1 MKRIFIIASLLFSA
15 NLSFSQVV
23 VDNTSMTVEQYL
35 QNVLL
40 GGGVSISNVTLNGG
54 PANVSNEQVG
64 SFTDVNS
71 SSGFPAGVILG
82 SGDVQMAAQANTG
95 GGSSLGGP
103 GTQGSDPDLSA
114 ITAPNDVYDEVI
126 IEFDFVPSGDEL
138 NFNYVFA
145 SEEYEEYSCA
155 GYTDAF
161 GFFLT
166 GPNPNG
172 PNYTSSNIA
181 LVPDP
186 ANPGTYT
193 TTAVQINTVNQGAA
207 GSNGTLS
214 NCTSLDPNFAS
225 YNVFYQAN
233 GGNDYEYDGRT
244 VILTAHAKVICGE
257 TYHIK
262 LAIGDAGDGSFDSG
276 VFLEANSFNS
286 SGISISANVS
296 SVYEGCPG
304 AYYVITRPDTT
315 VFNQVPLVIQ
325 GTATNGTDYNFIDNP
340 HNFASGELTDT
351 IWLVP
356 TALDGDTISIDTV
369 EIYIDDSSACGG
381 PIIEILQAE
390 PLRVFINEGDT
401 ICTETPFN
409 ESWIFNSA
417 VTGGVPG
424 VIYYQWLSN
433 NGYDFMGT
441 QHDSSVTVSPEEGVT
456 EFRLK
461 VFDVC
466 GSEAETD
473 VSIVW
478 VQCPLTAPNVFTPNG
493 DAANQYFEI
502 ENMHE
507 YPNSTLEIYNRWGR
521 KVFETDNYNND
532 WDGGDL
538 SDGVYFWIVYP
549 SAGVPE
555 FGNGKSKE
563 PFSGTVTIIR

>member
-15 NLSFSQVV
+15 NLSFSQLV
-23 VDNTSMTVEQYL
+23 VDNTTMTVEQYL

-64 SFTDVNS
+64 SFTDAAS

-82 SGDVQMAAQANTG
+82 SGDVQMASQANTG
-95 GGSSLGGP
+95 GGSNLGGT
-103 GTQGSDPDLSA
+103 GAQGSDPDLSA
-114 ITAPNDVYDEVI
+114 ITAPNDVFDEVI

-166 GPNPNG
+166 GPNPAG
-172 PNYTSSNIA
+172 TNYASTNIA

-186 ANPGTYT
+186 ANPGSYT
-193 TTAVQINTVNQGAA
+193 TTPVQINTVNQGAA
-207 GSNGTLS
+207 GVNGTLS

-225 YNVFYQAN
+225 YNVFYQTN
-233 GGNDYEYDGRT
+233 GGTDYEYDGRT
-244 VILTAHAKVICGE
+244 TVLTAFANVICGE

-286 SGISISANVS
+286 SGISISANVNAIH
-296 SVYEGCPG
+296 EGCPG
-304 AYYVITRPDTT
+304 AYYVITRPDTN
-315 VFNQVPLVIQ
+315 VFAQVPLVIQ
-325 GTATNGTDYNFIDNP
+325 GTATNGTDYDFIDNP
-340 HNFASGELTDT
+340 HTFATGELTDT
-351 IWLVP
+351 IWLIP
-356 TALDGDTISIDTV
+356 NSLDGDTVSIDTV

-390 PLRVFINEGDT
+390 PLRVFINDGDT

-409 ESWIFNSA
+409 ESWTFNSA

-424 VIYYQWLSN
+424 AIYYQWLSN

-441 QHDSSVTVSPEEGVT
+441 QNDSSVTVSPQEAVT
-456 EFRLK
+456 EFRLQ

-466 GSEAETD
+466 GSSAETD

-507 YPNSTLEIYNRWGR
+507 YPNSTLEVFNRWGT
-521 KVFETDNYNND
+521 KVYESENYNND
-532 WDGGDL
+532 WDGGNL
-538 SDGVYFWIVYP
+538 SDGIYFWIVYP